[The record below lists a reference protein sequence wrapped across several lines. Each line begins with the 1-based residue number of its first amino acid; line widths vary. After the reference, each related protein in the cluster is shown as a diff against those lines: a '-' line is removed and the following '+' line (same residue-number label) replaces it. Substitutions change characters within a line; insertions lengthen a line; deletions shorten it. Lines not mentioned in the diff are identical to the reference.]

1 MFLTLLRGFW
11 GCVKACAPTAIS
23 VLLIRPLYITD
34 AGNTFLL
41 VNLALALTT
50 EKMDK
55 FAQKRHMYIGLGIFY

>member
-1 MFLTLLRGFW
+1 MP
-11 GCVKACAPTAIS
+11 PTAIS
-23 VLLIRPLYITD
+23 VVLIRPLYITD

-55 FAQKRHMYIGLGIFY
+55 LAQKRHMYIGLGIFY

>member
-1 MFLTLLRGFW
+1 MP
-11 GCVKACAPTAIS
+11 PTAIS
-23 VLLIRPLYITD
+23 VVLIRPLYITD